1 MSNQYKIK
9 NEEGI
14 YFLTLTVVGWID
26 IFTRHKFRDT
36 IIESLKFC
44 QKKKGLKVYGFVIM
58 SNHLHLIVQAEGSQ
72 TLSEVIRDFKAF
84 TAGSI
89 LKDLPDSS
97 ESRWKWLMYLFGYF
111 AKKNKRTSEH
121 QFWQADNHPIEVYST
136 KVIRQKLN
144 YIHQNPVRAKWVH
157 YAQHYIYSSASNY
170 YEDGHGVLD
179 VTILEEYYRFCD

>member
-1 MSNQYKIK
+1 MSRYKIK

-26 IFTRHKFRDT
+26 IFTRQKFRDM

-44 QKKKGLKVYGFVIM
+44 QEKKGLRVYGFVIM
-58 SNHLHLIVQAEGSQ
+58 SNHIHLMVQAKGSQ

-84 TAGSI
+84 TATSI
-89 LKDLPDSS
+89 LKDLPESS
-97 ESRWKWLMYLFGYF
+97 ESRWQWLMYLFGYF

-121 QFWQADNHPIEVYST
+121 QFWQSDNHPIEVYSK
-136 KVIRQKLN
+136 KVLRQKLN
-144 YIHQNPVRAKWVH
+144 YIHQNPVRAGWVH

-170 YEDGHGVLD
+170 YDDERGVLD
-179 VTILEEYYRFCD
+179 VTILEEYYGLWD